1 MVIGFACILGTTL
14 ALRAMMRKFALVYML
29 FLRAFR
35 CRHCF
40 KRYFA
45 ACLA

>member
-1 MVIGFACILGTTL
+1 MSPCPTCHSTEVRACTKYTFLDV
-14 ALRAMMRKFALVYML
+14 LVYML

-40 KRYFA
+40 RRYYA
-45 ACLA
+45 AAWS